1 MFSLVRISK
10 TLLLTLVL
18 SSCAALSKS
27 PIEGTVGFRGGDRDV
42 DVGSVGG
49 GGDSVALWL
58 AILGLIVTPVLGA
71 VLYKYGFRPLRIW
84 REKNGNGNG
93 SANGKNGGSQG
104 DKLCV
109 EYSRWGPPSSHL
121 PDVPHLGHLTDG
133 IQKTNGK

>member
-1 MFSLVRISK
+1 MLSLVRTAK

-18 SSCAALSKS
+18 SSCAAVPITV
-27 PIEGTVGFRGGDRDV
+27 PIEAPIEATVGFRGGDQEI
-42 DVGSVGG
+42 GSVGG
-49 GGDSVALWL
+49 GGDSIALWL
-58 AILGLIVTPVLGA
+58 AIIGLVVTPVLGA
-71 VLYKYGFRPLRIW
+71 GLYKYAFRPLRIW
-84 REKNGNGNG
+84 KEKNGNGH
-93 SANGKNGGSQG
+93 STGKNGGQG